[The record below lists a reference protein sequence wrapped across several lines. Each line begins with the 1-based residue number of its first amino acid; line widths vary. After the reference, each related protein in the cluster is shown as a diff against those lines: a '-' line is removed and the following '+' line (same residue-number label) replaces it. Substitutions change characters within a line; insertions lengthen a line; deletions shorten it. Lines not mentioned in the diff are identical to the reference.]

1 MFQISRHP
9 WLVLGT
15 GIAVG
20 YLIYRYR
27 DELLDK
33 ARSAAE
39 QTDEIMRGPRE
50 RLRDLYAA
58 DEAAGSAASQ

>member
-1 MFQISRHP
+1 MFPISRHP
-9 WLVLGT
+9 WIVLGT

-27 DELLDK
+27 DAILEK

-58 DEAAGSAASQ
+58 DEASGSVSGP

>member
-1 MFQISRHP
+1 
-9 WLVLGT
+9 
-15 GIAVG
+15 VG

-27 DELLDK
+27 DELLEK

-50 RLRDLYAA
+50 RLRNLHAA